1 MIWTLVKFVVLQ
13 FLLICEV
20 CIEEQQI
27 KIMFCNNS
35 ERQTNK
41 PLEIVE
47 PNVFGRIKNI
57 MFIDDS

>member
-1 MIWTLVKFVVLQ
+1 VIWTLVEFVVLQ

-27 KIMFCNNS
+27 KVVFRNNS

-41 PLEIVE
+41 PLEIVK
-47 PNVFGRIKNI
+47 PNVFGRIRDI